1 MKFKTIEECNI
12 CGSKN
17 LIKIFSMPNFP
28 LTGIYLNQRKKIK
41 NYDNEFLICEKC
53 NHGQLKN
60 QINPKILYDNTYTH
74 RTSKSMMATETN
86 GDFYK
91 NLSQITKNKKFQNI
105 LEIGCNDL
113 FLTKKM
119 EKFAKNNIVGV
130 DPIWGKKIKKFGKKI
145 TIFGGLIDQDDDF
158 NKIKNFAKKNNIKFD
173 LIISSHT
180 FEHVGNFKKSLKEIR
195 DISTKD
201 ALFVIETPS
210 LDTIIKLKRY
220 DQIFHQH
227 LHYPSERSIKHLIN
241 DLNCNLIKLNYNFRI
256 WNGNV
261 TFVFKGKKT
270 KKKNSNRSKKYSLTK
285 IKTEFKNYKINLK
298 KKFLFLKNNYP
309 SKSIV
314 GFGAAQMLPT
324 IAYHSESDLSF
335 LNSIYD
341 DNLDRQK
348 KFLPLIRPMIK
359 KTHPYKISNSF
370 VLVTAL
376 DSTIS
381 IIKRLSTIKPKLIF
395 NLIDTF

>member
-1 MKFKTIEECNI
+1 MKFKKIKECNF
-12 CGSKN
+12 CGSKK
-17 LIKIFSMPNFP
+17 LIKIFSMPKFP
-28 LTGIYLNQRKKIK
+28 LTGIYLSKRKKIK
-41 NYDNEFLICEKC
+41 NYDNDFLICEKC
-53 NHGQLKN
+53 NHVQLKN
-60 QINPKILYDNTYTH
+60 QINPKILYNNTYTH
-74 RTSKSMMATETN
+74 RTSKSIMATATN
-86 GDFYK
+86 QDFYK
-91 NLSQITKNKKFQNI
+91 NLIQITKNKKFYNI

-119 EKFAKNNIVGV
+119 EKFAKNNIVGI
-130 DPIWGKKIKKFGKKI
+130 DPIWGKKIKNFGKKI
-145 TIFGGLIDQDDDF
+145 TIFGGLIDKDDDF
-158 NKIKNFAKKNNIKFD
+158 KKIKNFAKKNSIKFD

-180 FEHVGNFKKSLKEIR
+180 FEHVGDFKKSLHEIR

-227 LHYPSERSIKHLIN
+227 LHYPSERSIKHLIS
-241 DLNCNLIKLNYNFRI
+241 DLNCNLIKLSYNFRI

-261 TFVFKGKKT
+261 TFAFRGKKI
-270 KKKNSNRSKKYSLTK
+270 KKKDSNRSKKYSLIK
-285 IKTEFKNYKINLK
+285 IKNEFKNYKKNLK
-298 KKFLFLKNNYP
+298 KKILFFKKNYP

-324 IAYHSESDLSF
+324 IAYHSENDLSF

-341 DNLDRQK
+341 DNLNRQK
-348 KFLPLIRPMIK
+348 KFLPMIKPMIK
-359 KTHPYKISNSF
+359 KTHPYEISNSF
-370 VLVTAL
+370 VLITAL
-376 DSTIS
+376 DSTIP

-395 NLIDTF
+395 SLIDTF